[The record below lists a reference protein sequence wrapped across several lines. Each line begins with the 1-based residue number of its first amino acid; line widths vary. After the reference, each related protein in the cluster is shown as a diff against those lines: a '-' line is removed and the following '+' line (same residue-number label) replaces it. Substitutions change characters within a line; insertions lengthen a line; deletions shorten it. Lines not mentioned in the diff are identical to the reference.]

1 LPKKSI
7 GCPGSLVG
15 GYSSSKTVVPASSCV
30 LHAATAPLPF
40 TLSGFLIYYLQATYF
55 QPMNAL
61 TRKRISVVFL
71 VFAILWFVWI
81 GLREAHYVRNV
92 IAQKATL
99 HHVLRTIY
107 EEQIEG
113 IHFVT
118 LVIFLVPGVF
128 ALFMHFRFRRE
139 Y

>member
-1 LPKKSI
+1 
-7 GCPGSLVG
+7 
-15 GYSSSKTVVPASSCV
+15 
-30 LHAATAPLPF
+30 
-40 TLSGFLIYYLQATYF
+40 
-55 QPMNAL
+55 MNAL
-61 TRKRISVVFL
+61 TRKRISVVCL

-92 IAQKATL
+92 IRQKATL
-99 HHVLRTIY
+99 HHVLGTIY

-113 IHFVT
+113 INFVT